1 MEGNETL
8 HHPRQ
13 SAGSRQG
20 LGAQATPGRE
30 ESALWKYPSVQS
42 SKETSDLTQK
52 PVPPRDPRGGPH
64 PQSYLGGLGP
74 SEPPDSAAWKG
85 PCCLLGYHP
94 PCLPLGR
101 RGRWTHPPNMQKRR
115 EDGFLSGKHRQEGSP
130 CFLSVLPVPTKVGS
144 EIIRMSDLAGLK

>member
-13 SAGSRQG
+13 SVGSRQG

-30 ESALWKYPSVQS
+30 ESALCKYPSVQN

-52 PVPPRDPRGGPH
+52 PVPPRDPRGGPY

-74 SEPPDSAAWKG
+74 SEPPGLSHLEG
-85 PCCLLGYHP
+85 TLLP
-94 PCLPLGR
+94 PSPPPSSPSTGAER
-101 RGRWTHPPNMQKRR
+101 KVDPFAKYAKKEGRWFSLRKTQAER
-115 EDGFLSGKHRQEGSP
+115 EP
-130 CFLSVLPVPTKVGS
+130 VLPVPTKMGS
-144 EIIRMSDLAGLK
+144 EIIRTSDLAGLR